1 MWPFRRRRPEPAGS
15 VRLGGAT
22 TDPAAFAVL
31 TVSEHRFPDT
41 YTALWESADDD
52 ERAARMLVRTAAL
65 VPIRD
70 PKFGVADLE
79 VRIDGR
85 LAAYLRPPHLG
96 MVARAI
102 DASNAVSAEAPALV
116 EWGPVGPT
124 TRLRLEDALLRGVRP

>member
-1 MWPFRRRRPEPAGS
+1 MWPFRRRRPEPSGS
-15 VRLGGAT
+15 VSLGAASS
-22 TDPAAFAVL
+22 DPTAFTVL

-41 YTALWESADDD
+41 YTALWDGARDD
-52 ERAARMLVRTAAL
+52 ERASRMLVRTASL
-65 VPIRD
+65 VPVRD
-70 PKFGVADLE
+70 PQFGVADLE

-102 DASNAVSAEAPALV
+102 DDANAVSAEAPALV

-124 TRLRLEDALLRGVRP
+124 TRLRLEAP

>member
-1 MWPFRRRRPEPAGS
+1 MWPFRRRRPEPSGS
-15 VRLGGAT
+15 VRMGEPT
-22 TDPAAFAVL
+22 SDPSAFTVL

-41 YTALWESADDD
+41 YAALWDSAGDD
-52 ERAARMLVRTAAL
+52 ERAARSLVRIASL
-65 VPIRD
+65 VPIPD
-70 PKFGVADLE
+70 PQFGVADLE

-102 DASNAVSAEAPALV
+102 DAANAVSAEAPALV

-124 TRLRLEDALLRGVRP
+124 TRLRLEG

>member
-15 VRLGGAT
+15 VSLGEAT
-22 TDPAAFAVL
+22 SDPTAFTVL

-41 YTALWESADDD
+41 YAALWDSARDD

-65 VPIRD
+65 VPVHD
-70 PKFGVADLE
+70 PQFGVADLE

-102 DASNAVSAEAPALV
+102 DAANAVSAEAPALV

-124 TRLRLEDALLRGVRP
+124 TRLRLEVP

>member
-1 MWPFRRRRPEPAGS
+1 MWPFRRRRPEPTGS
-15 VRLGGAT
+15 VRLAEAT
-22 TDPAAFAVL
+22 TDPAAFTVL

-41 YTALWESADDD
+41 YAALWDSAGDD
-52 ERAARMLVRTAAL
+52 ERAARTLVRTASL
-65 VPIRD
+65 VPIPD
-70 PKFGVADLE
+70 PQFGVADLE

-102 DASNAVSAEAPALV
+102 DAANAVSAEAPAIV

-124 TRLRLEDALLRGVRP
+124 TRLRLEEP